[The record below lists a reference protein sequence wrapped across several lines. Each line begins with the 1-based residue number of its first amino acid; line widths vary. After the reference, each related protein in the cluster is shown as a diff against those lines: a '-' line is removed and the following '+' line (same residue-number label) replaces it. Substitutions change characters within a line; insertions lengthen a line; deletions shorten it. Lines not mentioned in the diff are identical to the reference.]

1 VTLSGRAYHL
11 FPADVRQRGHAFYTA
26 GKVAI
31 HTGSST
37 GVDATVVDGRVH
49 DVSLVDEDG
58 DLAVACDCKLHGE
71 TGVCEHVWATLLSAE
86 GSSYLK
92 RIKRGR
98 GALTILGEDL
108 EPVGE
113 PDDDEDEENDEDED
127 DENEEDDEDETHGRL
142 EEWAWPMPAARRAL
156 RSPGPQIKPKP
167 RGPAKPRATDW
178 QRVLPTL
185 RAEPPPPAAVPKEE
199 GLFYLLDRD
208 ALRSRRA
215 FEIEVARPKKSAKKG
230 TSPFARVSVTEAAME
245 SAPNPEDRAILAALR
260 GAAASYAYNY
270 GYSQSYGYRSGDA
283 SRFSLQR
290 AARDLLA
297 PLLARSG
304 RLRLR
309 DGEGDPEPETIRW
322 DEGEPWQL
330 RLRASA
336 VGGASPTS
344 DTDWELVGVLRR
356 GDEEAPLTEPDA
368 IFDEGLMVLRGSL
381 SRLDDGGAASWRDLL
396 RQHGRFR
403 IGAAH
408 RRAFI
413 EEIYALARVPPL
425 DLPEGWAVPEEAPSP
440 SPRLHI
446 RPGDEARGGSRSVL
460 FADLA
465 LDYDR
470 LIVRASR
477 YGKIAFDPERR
488 RVVRRDPEAEAKARA
503 RLGELDLR
511 PIAPA
516 NRRAAPDGADLQ
528 IHVSRLPAA
537 VRALVAEGWHVEA
550 SGKLYRKPG
559 SFKIGVAS
567 GVDWFELHAKVDF
580 EGASLDIA
588 RLAEA
593 LRKGESTVVLDDGS
607 LGLVPEE
614 WLARYGLLA
623 EVGTVEDGHLRF
635 KKSQVGLL
643 DAMLASQPEVDVDAV
658 FARARDELARS
669 AKIVPVDP
677 PKTFHGA
684 LRAYQREGLGWLL
697 FLDRT
702 GFGGCLADDM
712 GLGKTVQVLALL
724 TELRKPKGRGKKP
737 TPRKPT
743 LVVAPRSVIFN
754 WREEA
759 ARFAPDLRVLEHTGT
774 ERAARLPSFADHDV
788 ILTTYGIL
796 RRDALELA
804 QVELDYAILDEAQA
818 IKNDRSETAKAAR
831 LLRADHR
838 LALSGTP
845 IENHLGELW
854 SLFEFLNP
862 GMLGRASAFR
872 AVAEIQGGPSPETI
886 ALLSRALRPFIV
898 RRTKSQVAKDLPDRT
913 EETVMIDLE
922 GAQKKL
928 YDELRAHYRAVLQK
942 KVQERGLERS
952 KIHVLE
958 ALLRL
963 RQVACHPALV
973 DPKRRGDP
981 SAKLDVLLEEL
992 PILREKGQKALV
1004 FSQFTSLLAIVREEL
1019 DARRIPYEYLDGATV
1034 DRQAR
1039 VERFQTDPGCP
1050 FFLIS
1055 LKAGGLG
1062 LNLTAAEY
1070 VFLLD
1075 PWWNPA
1081 AEAQAID
1088 RAHRIGQT
1096 RPVFAYRLLA
1106 RGTIEE
1112 RILELA
1118 QRKKKLADSV
1128 IEADGSLIGDLT
1140 AEDLDL
1146 LLS

>member
-1 VTLSGRAYHL
+1 VSLSTRTHHV
-11 FPADVRQRGHAFYTA
+11 FPADVRQRGLALYNR
-26 GKVAI
+26 GLVAI
-31 HTGSST
+31 QVGS
-37 GVDATVVDGRVH
+37 GAAVDAVVVDREVQT
-49 DVSLVDEDG
+49 VSLSNEDG
-58 DLAVACDCKLHGE
+58 DLAVVCGCELSE
-71 TGVCEHVWATLLSAE
+71 EMGVCEHVWAVILATDST
-86 GSSYLK
+86 SYLK
-92 RIKRGR
+92 PIQRG
-98 GALTILGEDL
+98 GGPLAIIDQEGE
-108 EPVGE
+108 EV
-113 PDDDEDEENDEDED
+113 EEQD
-127 DENEEDDEDETHGRL
+127 EEDDEDEEEDEEPFSARL
-142 EEWAWPMPAARRAL
+142 EDWASAPRAL
-156 RSPGPQIKPKP
+156 RAPVQKVHG
-167 RGPAKPRATDW
+167 KPRAADW

-185 RAEPPPPAAVPKEE
+185 RAEPRVAAP
-199 GLFYLLDRD
+199 GHDALYYLLDRD
-208 ALRSRRA
+208 ALRARRT
-215 FEIEVARPKKSAKKG
+215 FEIEVVRRKKQVPKGK
-230 TSPFARVSVTEAAME
+230 SPFMRVPVTDVTIEVT
-245 SAPNPEDRAILAALR
+245 PGPEDRVILAALR
-260 GAAASYAYNY
+260 GASAAPSYSY
-270 GYSQSYGYRSGDA
+270 GYGYGYRSGSS
-283 SRFSLQR
+283 SRFTLDR

-297 PLLARSG
+297 PMLGRSG
-304 RLRLR
+304 RLLLQS
-309 DGEGDPEPETIRW
+309 GEGDAAPAPIVW

-330 RLRASA
+330 RLRASP
-336 VGGASPTS
+336 VRGAGPAS
-344 DTDWELVGVLRR
+344 DAGWELVGVLRR
-356 GDEEAPLTEPDA
+356 GEEEAPLGEPDA
-368 IFDEGLMVLRGSL
+368 IFDEGLMLMRGSL
-381 SRLDDGGAASWRDLL
+381 ARLDDSGAASWRELL

-403 IGAAH
+403 IGASH

-413 EEIYALARVPPL
+413 EEIYALPRLPPL
-425 DLPEGWAVPEEAPSP
+425 DLPEGWRVPEEAPAP
-440 SPRLHI
+440 APRLHV
-446 RPGDEARGGSRSVL
+446 RPGREDRGAPKTVL
-460 FADLA
+460 FAELA

-470 LIVRASR
+470 LIVRAGSP
-477 YGKIAFDPERR
+477 GKVAFDASLRR
-488 RVVRRDPEAEAKARA
+488 LVRRDAEAEAKART

-511 PIAPA
+511 PVASA
-516 NRRAAPDGADLQ
+516 NRNAAPEGADLQ

-550 SGKLYRKPG
+550 SGKLYRRPG
-559 SFKIGVAS
+559 SFKMGVRS
-567 GVDWFELHAKVDF
+567 GIDWFDLDARVDF

-588 RLAEA
+588 RLIEA
-593 LRKGESTVVLDDGS
+593 LRKGETTVVLDDGS

-623 EVGTVEDGHLRF
+623 EVGTLEDGHLRF

-643 DAMLASQPEVDVDAV
+643 DALLASQPEVDVDAV
-658 FARARDELARS
+658 FARARSELARG
-669 AKIVPVDP
+669 ATITPADP
-677 PKTFHGA
+677 PRTFHGE
-684 LRAYQREGLGWLL
+684 LRGYQREGLGWLL

-724 TELRKPKGRGKKP
+724 AELRKPKGRGKKA
-737 TPRKPT
+737 TARKPT

-754 WREEA
+754 WRAEA
-759 ARFAPDLRVLEHTGT
+759 ARFTPDLRVLEHTGA
-774 ERAARLPSFADHDV
+774 ERAALFPSFADHDL

-796 RRDALELA
+796 RRDALDLA
-804 QVELDYAILDEAQA
+804 QVDLDYAILDEAQA

-872 AVAEIQGGPSPETI
+872 AIEGAEGGPSPETI

-898 RRTKSQVAKDLPDRT
+898 RRTKREVAKDLPDRT

-928 YDELRAHYRAVLQK
+928 YEELRAHYRASLQK
-942 KVQERGLERS
+942 KVKERGLERS

-963 RQVACHPALV
+963 RQAACHPALV
-973 DPKRRGDP
+973 DPKRRRDP
-981 SAKLDVLLEEL
+981 SAKLEVLLEEL
-992 PILREKGQKALV
+992 PTLREKGQKALV
-1004 FSQFTSLLAIVREEL
+1004 FSQFTSLLSIVREEL
-1019 DARRIPYEYLDGATV
+1019 DDRGIPYEYLDGATV

-1039 VERFQTDPGCP
+1039 VNRFQTDPGCP

-1112 RILELA
+1112 RILELS
-1118 QRKKKLADSV
+1118 QRKKKLAESV